1 MNSAGD
7 ETAEEANG
15 EEVGSLEEARKL
27 IKDLRERHRMQ
38 ALQVM
43 IWRRRMKAQED
54 LVARLCQ
61 DRSSQLRVLSSQLLL
76 FEARLCR
83 KQRDISSALSQRE
96 AVISRQQRVIR
107 SLQQRLAD
115 AGLAEAAEEANLDSL
130 NDSDSA
136 VIMEDDDYRP
146 FHGLSDGV
154 TIVRSVSDAV
164 ELPPTGKYPPL
175 RRSNGFLRRPEI
187 LETVYSVEE
196 DPDGDQTCLGADS
209 GGPQTPQ
216 NPPSHPQSCPE
227 DSWSQKRSRLKE
239 MYYGSFEKLDHT
251 GFEQLER
258 TPDEQSSQPP
268 CHVTYNR
275 VMSNHRSVT
284 KPKDVKYKRINK
296 AKSKS
301 LEELRGRLK
310 NWVEKGNKLAVSLD
324 QSFA

>member
-7 ETAEEANG
+7 ETAEEASG
-15 EEVGSLEEARKL
+15 EEVGSLEEARKV

-43 IWRRRMKAQED
+43 IWRRRMKAQVEMQPARTCRQYI
-54 LVARLCQ
+54 VASW
-61 DRSSQLRVLSSQLLL
+61 DWPLS
-76 FEARLCR
+76 RCGT
-83 KQRDISSALSQRE
+83 DTHCPIC
-96 AVISRQQRVIR
+96 
-107 SLQQRLAD
+107 
-115 AGLAEAAEEANLDSL
+115 G
-130 NDSDSA
+130 
-136 VIMEDDDYRP
+136 RP